1 MQSRCVKICVR
12 GRFVIEST
20 NPRVLALMYK
30 ISSPPPLRWLKLS
43 RFFIDATRFTA
54 AAPHAYSNPSSPILS
69 SSEPSQPSQRSTGP
83 SYPSR
88 VPRQSN
94 LRFPKSDFSPPPSPS
109 ASTETPVQKVARLR
123 AERAAKRA
131 AEITLW
137 DRIVIRGRVVA
148 DSAHRVTVLFLMVF
162 SGAS

>member
-1 MQSRCVKICVR
+1 MQSCCAEICVPR
-12 GRFVIEST
+12 RFVIEST
-20 NPRVLALMYK
+20 IPRVLALMYK
-30 ISSPPPLRWLKLS
+30 LSTPPPLRWLKLS
-43 RFFIDATRFTA
+43 RSFIDATRFTA
-54 AAPHAYSNPSSPILS
+54 TAPHASSNLSSPIS
-69 SSEPSQPSQRSTGP
+69 SSEPSQPSQRSTDP
-83 SYPSR
+83 SYPTR
-88 VPRQSN
+88 LPRQSN

-137 DRIVIRGRVVA
+137 DRIVIRGRLVA
-148 DSAHRVTVLFLMVF
+148 DSAHRVTVLFLIVF